1 MLDGNRHGRI
11 PVKRHTSRHHLIHHN
26 TEGIDVA
33 LAVHKSVAR
42 LLRGRIVHRA
52 HHIRTDRVAAR
63 RARDTEI
70 RYFYFSL
77 CGNNNILRLD
87 VTVDDALA
95 VRRLNASSHL
105 NGNADCLLK
114 RKLAFFLN
122 ICL

>member
-33 LAVHKSVAR
+33 LAVHKSVAC
-42 LLRGRIVHRA
+42 LLRRRIMHGA
-52 HHIRTDRVAAR
+52 HHIGTDRVAACCTR
-63 RARDTEI
+63 NTEI
-70 RYFYFSL
+70 RYFYLSF
-77 CGNNNILRLD
+77 CRNNNILRLD

-95 VRRLNASSHL
+95 VRRLNTSSHL

-114 RKLAFFLN
+114 RKLALFLN